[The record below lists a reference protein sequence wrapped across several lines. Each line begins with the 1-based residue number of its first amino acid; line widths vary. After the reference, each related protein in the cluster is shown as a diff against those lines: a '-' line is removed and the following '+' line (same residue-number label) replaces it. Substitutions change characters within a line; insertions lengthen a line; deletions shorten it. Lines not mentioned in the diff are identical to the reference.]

1 MSLDLN
7 LPKMIKVA
15 TPNPY
20 NSPILQNSAWQKE
33 ETPGEIKK
41 THGKKTL
48 SKEASFKSINSGKSD
63 LRWDFLCLRSFDRIL
78 SASRHTWPTE
88 RGRRTVLCR
97 IQRSSGL
104 THSAP
109 ISTINDKCENFFTA
123 FIADCY
129 YIVFY

>member
-33 ETPGEIKK
+33 EAPGEIEK
-41 THGKKTL
+41 THWEKTL

-97 IQRSSGL
+97 IWTRHG
-104 THSAP
+104 
-109 ISTINDKCENFFTA
+109 NFFTA
-123 FIADCY
+123 E
-129 YIVFY
+129 IVLFRYKL